1 MKKKKKKKHQIVTK
15 KYPYIIFVSSHLQ
28 FICLAV
34 VAFAG
39 IAHCDNIDKDAEIR
53 SITNEAADP
62 EGNFQY
68 GYETS
73 NGIQVQALGNPAGVS
88 GSVNYVSPEGEHI
101 ALSYTADEEGYHPV
115 GDHLPTPP
123 PVPAYI
129 LRALEYIRSHP
140 PPQLKEQQ

>member
-1 MKKKKKKKHQIVTK
+1 MK
-15 KYPYIIFVSSHLQ
+15 L

-34 VAFAG
+34 VAVAG
-39 IAHCDNIDKDAEIR
+39 VVSGENIDKDAEIR
-53 SITNEAADP
+53 SLTNDAADP

-68 GYETS
+68 AYETS
-73 NGIQVQALGNPAGVS
+73 NGIQVQAVGNPAGIS

-101 ALSYTADEEGYHPV
+101 NLSYTADEEGYHPV

-123 PVPAYI
+123 PVPAYV

-140 PPQLKEQQ
+140 PPQLKEQH

>member
-1 MKKKKKKKHQIVTK
+1 MKV
-15 KYPYIIFVSSHLQ
+15 FV
-28 FICLAV
+28 CLAV
-34 VAFAG
+34 IALAGAAFAE
-39 IAHCDNIDKDAEIR
+39 NIDRDAEIR
-53 SITNEAADP
+53 SLTNDASDP

-68 GYETS
+68 AYETS
-73 NGIQVQALGNPAGVS
+73 NGIQVQAVGNPAGIS

-101 ALSYTADEEGYHPV
+101 NLSYTADEEGYHPS

-140 PPQLKEQQ
+140 PPQLKEQH